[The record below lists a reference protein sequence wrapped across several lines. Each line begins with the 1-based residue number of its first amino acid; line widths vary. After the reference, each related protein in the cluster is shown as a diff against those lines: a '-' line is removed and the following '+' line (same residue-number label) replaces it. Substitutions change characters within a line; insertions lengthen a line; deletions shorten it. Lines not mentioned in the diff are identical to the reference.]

1 MKPKTCQECR
11 KDVVEVER
19 ASGGYVQILVAPS
32 EDGRFYRLPH
42 GKDVGK
48 FLKVEG
54 PLLDRM
60 RAEGKH
66 LHGEHTCQPGGLF

>member
-1 MKPKTCQECR
+1 MTTTKCKMCGQG
-11 KDVVEVER
+11 VVEVER

-42 GKDVGK
+42 GKDGGK
-48 FLKVEG
+48 YLKVEG

-66 LHGEHTCQPGGLF
+66 LHSVHTCLPGGLF